1 MTEMMFDWRR
11 VAEREPKGHLELQT
25 EKMVIHGPVESLKV
39 NEDDM
44 VVITLKWAAR
54 SAPLDKPGFG
64 KWKNSP
70 EDREVIFP
78 NVVVPYVIESTPEK
92 GERVRFGL
100 SMLYFDA
107 VEGLDPA
114 RVQGLELDETGRM
127 AAGAPA
133 PPSRKRPQPKPRA
146 RKRAKK

>member
-11 VAEREPKGHLELQT
+11 VAEREPKGYLELRT

-78 NVVVPYVIESTPEK
+78 NVVVPYVIETTPEK

-100 SMLYFDA
+100 SMLSSGA
-107 VEGLDPA
+107 GEGLAPA
-114 RVQGLELDETGRM
+114 GGGGLGLDKPGRR

-133 PPSRKRPQPKPRA
+133 PPSRKRPQPKPR
-146 RKRAKK
+146 

>member
-11 VAEREPKGHLELQT
+11 VAEREPKGYLELRT

-70 EDREVIFP
+70 EDREVVFP
-78 NVVVPYVIESTPEK
+78 NVVVPYVIETTPEK

-100 SMLYFDA
+100 SMLYFDP
-107 VEGLDPA
+107 VPGLDPA
-114 RVQGLELDETGRM
+114 KVQGLELDETGRM
-127 AAGAPA
+127 EAGAPA
-133 PPSRKRPQPKPRA
+133 APSRKQARPRA
-146 RKRAKK
+146 RKRAKR

>member
-11 VAEREPKGHLELQT
+11 VAEREPKGYLELQT

-64 KWKNSP
+64 KWKTSP

-78 NVVVPYVIESTPEK
+78 NVVVPYVIETTPEK

-100 SMLYFDA
+100 SMLYFDP
-107 VEGLDPA
+107 VPGLDPA
-114 RVQGLELDETGRM
+114 KVQGLELDETGRM
-127 AAGAPA
+127 EAGAPA
-133 PPSRKRPQPKPRA
+133 APSRKQARPRA
-146 RKRAKK
+146 RKRAKR